1 MDRTTLISNPGSAT
15 AAHLGGSS
23 SRFGKDG
30 HIFSK
35 LILKFNQRDFFVAGD
50 MLIEK
55 GGYEDFVNLEKCRL
69 NL

>member
-1 MDRTTLISNPGSAT
+1 VNSHCSTGKISYGVTCSPR
-15 AAHLGGSS
+15 SS
-23 SRFGKDG
+23 SRLVKDG